1 MGNISYTAHVSN
13 KKSAITSKSKL
24 AGVAKHNLRKYKSSD
39 YSKDNIFIVYGTSN
53 LINDLK
59 TVYHKEFDEAL
70 EEYNKKQTRPDRRIE
85 DYFEHVAGKEQ
96 DMAVEIIIQIGDRE
110 FWKQYDDMK
119 SYIKLS
125 YQIMLDKLMKILPQ
139 FVVAN
144 AVIHLDEDSPHMH
157 IVGVPVADGYKKGLR
172 KQVSKRKVFTK
183 EVLSQVLQD
192 KLREVANKEVNDW
205 FGEQIKEKSK
215 GRNHDLTV
223 AEYKVAQESR
233 KLEEI
238 QQQNNEEQAKNTKL
252 RSSNASISYQITTL
266 EKSHNRNIDMIA
278 ADEDR
283 LEKVRDNIDA
293 AEIEYAK
300 YADMITDK
308 KNKLEMLTS
317 KENEL
322 VERTKIAENVYDMF
336 RQGSDDDVREK
347 LIDVMYENQK
357 LQDENKSLKE
367 LLEKAYEFMKQFVI
381 DGVNLLEKF
390 LESVGKVME
399 RLSEKTK

>member
-1 MGNISYTAHVSN
+1 M
-13 KKSAITSKSKL
+13 
-24 AGVAKHNLRKYKSSD
+24 
-39 YSKDNIFIVYGTSN
+39 
-53 LINDLK
+53 
-59 TVYHKEFDEAL
+59 
-70 EEYNKKQTRPDRRIE
+70 
-85 DYFEHVAGKEQ
+85 
-96 DMAVEIIIQIGDRE
+96 EIIIQIGDRE

-183 EVLSQVLQD
+183 EVLSRVLQD
-192 KLREVANKEVNDW
+192 ELREVANKEVNDW

-223 AEYKVAQESR
+223 VEYKVAQESR

-238 QQQNNEEQAKNTKL
+238 QQQNNEEQAKNSKL
-252 RSSNASISYQITTL
+252 RSSNASISYQIATL

-283 LEKVRDNIDA
+283 LERVRDNIDA
-293 AEIEYAK
+293 AENEYAK

-336 RQGSDDDVREK
+336 QHGGDDDVREK
-347 LIDVMYENQK
+347 LIDVMYENQR
-357 LQDENKSLKE
+357 LQEENKSLKE

-390 LESVGKVME
+390 MESVGKMME
-399 RLSEKTK
+399 RLR